1 MIESSRIH
9 RPSHARRLLAVL
21 TLLLCSAA
29 EGAEASPA
37 DLHRAVEGFRL
48 ELEALR
54 WVAGEPKLAAPP
66 WAVRDAAP
74 RHLFWQAQALYRR
87 TFQLSEDLAG
97 GRSLS
102 LAADAWRRAQPRT
115 APQGRDI
122 RLADVQ
128 RLVKDAHDRLQ
139 ALLRLHNIRVSLARS
154 PPGDAAPNNSAVL
167 AQIVQASR
175 QVGLMLRRSM
185 PPRDVY
191 NRVLLAIDQAGN
203 LLDGLYPAP
212 APLTEGERPADVH
225 QRLVEC
231 LRLLPTAPAAQGV
244 QLLALDLEAEMRLQN
259 VAPADNY
266 DLATA
271 LVSDLAYLGQR
282 LGAAYSP
289 LPRGEYRAPR
299 MVLPS
304 HVQRLAGVLQE
315 QMLALAD
322 FSDAPPPPP
331 ALNNGLAGLCCA
343 VN

>member
-21 TLLLCSAA
+21 TLLLCGAA
-29 EGAEASPA
+29 EGAEVAPA
-37 DLHRAVEGFRL
+37 DLCRAVEGFRL

-54 WVAGEPKLAAPP
+54 WVAGEQPKLAAPP
-66 WAVRDAAP
+66 WAARDAAP
-74 RHLFWQAQALYRR
+74 RHLFWQAQALYGR
-87 TFQLSEDLAG
+87 TFQLSEELAG

-102 LAADAWRRAQPRT
+102 LAADTWRRSQPRT
-115 APQGRDI
+115 APSGRDI
-122 RLADVQ
+122 RLEDVQ
-128 RLVKDAHDRLQ
+128 RLIEDAHDRLR
-139 ALLRLHNIRVSLARS
+139 ALLRLHNIRVSLAQ
-154 PPGDAAPNNSAVL
+154 PPLACAAPSNGAVL

-175 QVGLMLRRSM
+175 QISLMLRRSM

-212 APLTEGERPADVH
+212 APLVEGERPADVH

-231 LRLLPTAPAAQGV
+231 LRLLPTASAAQGV
-244 QLLALDLEAEMRLQN
+244 QLLTLDLKAQARLQN

-282 LGAAYSP
+282 LGAAYNP

-299 MVLPS
+299 TVLPS

-322 FSDAPPPPP
+322 SSGGPPPPRV
-331 ALNNGLAGLCCA
+331 AGARLSRPLLRG
-343 VN
+343 